1 MREGQVL
8 SDTVLGQQDP
18 SATVL
23 QGWWPVGLQAFGC
36 LNKQVFVK
44 CLTNSQGLSLKA
56 GTLGGQMDV
65 SLGCPVPPSP
75 ALACRTALS
84 REFSRP
90 ERIGDHT
97 QESLS
102 PESASTEIQINRG
115 SGTPWPPHLPA
126 PLFPSSLE
134 PGQRGPRWRHNPK
147 SMCPA
152 PALVRG
158 PQRNHEDQG
167 TLTVTF
173 WGGGA
178 THLHQV
184 LRFPPQVLPAAGRG
198 GPHGTLRYQA
208 AVTLDARRSR
218 A

>member
-1 MREGQVL
+1 M
-8 SDTVLGQQDP
+8 GQQDP

-75 ALACRTALS
+75 VLACRTAS
-84 REFSRP
+84 PREFSRP
-90 ERIGDHT
+90 ERIGDRT

-134 PGQRGPRWRHNPK
+134 PGQHGPD
-147 SMCPA
+147 
-152 PALVRG
+152 G
-158 PQRNHEDQG
+158 G
-167 TLTVTF
+167 T
-173 WGGGA
+173 
-178 THLHQV
+178 
-184 LRFPPQVLPAAGRG
+184 
-198 GPHGTLRYQA
+198 
-208 AVTLDARRSR
+208 ARRACALLLLWSADLRGITRTKGHRQWPSGGEEPPTCTRCSVSHPRFSQPR
-218 A
+218 AEEAPMAH